1 MSHSGHNCS
10 IGVRHPA
17 ISVLFQL
24 QTAFGSIGIGSTT
37 ENGSCQSVPNSGT
50 ARDGG
55 EGECLLGR
63 GYEDLGLVVGGDQD
77 AYKSRQ

>member
-1 MSHSGHNCS
+1 MSHSGHYCS

-17 ISVLFQL
+17 SSILFQF
-24 QTAFGSIGIGSTT
+24 QATFRGVRIGSTT
-37 ENGSCQSVPNSGT
+37 ENGSCQSVPDSGT

-63 GYEDLGLVVGGDQD
+63 GYEDLSLVVCSDQD
-77 AYKSRQ
+77 A